1 MFSRS
6 NEVIEIF
13 GQFIQNQEKNPVQ
26 KILAKIGLHPSYIT
40 KKTERENRKAEL
52 GPVHKRIIEFISRY
66 LMECEESVVEDFLLD
81 SEKQLKLVNSF
92 IQKGLLLSSAVRELW
107 Q

>member
-1 MFSRS
+1 MRFL
-6 NEVIEIF
+6 IHFAHF
-13 GQFIQNQEKNPVQ
+13 GRKYR
-26 KILAKIGLHPSYIT
+26 YIT

-92 IQKGLLLSSAVRELW
+92 IQKGLLLSSSTTSCLTPPEFSW
-107 Q
+107 NIF

>member
-1 MFSRS
+1 MRFL
-6 NEVIEIF
+6 IHFAHF
-13 GQFIQNQEKNPVQ
+13 GRKYR
-26 KILAKIGLHPSYIT
+26 YIT

-92 IQKGLLLSSAVRELW
+92 IQKGLLLSSAVRALLLYHDPSSS
-107 Q
+107 

>member
-1 MFSRS
+1 MRLFYSFCTFLVE
-6 NEVIEIF
+6 NIVIS
-13 GQFIQNQEKNPVQ
+13 Q
-26 KILAKIGLHPSYIT
+26 

-92 IQKGLLLSSAVRELW
+92 IQKGLLLSSAIGSFAP
-107 Q
+107 